1 MREILFH
8 GKQIKDGKWI
18 EGYYCPK
25 PYSHFPCEPTIFP
38 VETIN
43 KDWHGERVDPETVCQ
58 FTGLHDKNGRKI
70 FEGDIVRYGDTIHRV
85 VFEQRN
91 GTAYFGIVISDIETW
106 LFGNECPAS
115 LVDIVGNIYDNPEML
130 KGGNENG

>member
-1 MREILFH
+1 MREILFR

-43 KDWHGERVDPETVCQ
+43 KDWHGERVDPETVGEY
-58 FTGLHDKNGRKI
+58 TGCHDKNGRKI
-70 FEGDIVRYGDTIHRV
+70 FEGDIMRNAGNVVEFYGGDFCI
-85 VFEQRN
+85 N
-91 GTAYFGIVISDIETW
+91 GDSPLSYWTGTEAI
-106 LFGNECPAS
+106 
-115 LVDIVGNIYDNPEML
+115 GNIYDNPER
-130 KGGNENG
+130 